1 MGSVAQRMCNQGG
14 KQQTIVIYTRISTDK
29 QNHESQLSDLREYLA
44 PGAAGK
50 M

>member
-1 MGSVAQRMCNQGG
+1 MCNQGG